1 MRISDWSSDVCSS
14 DLSVSNV
21 LFELLA
27 AGALSAVLVPT
38 FVDMLDQGDDE
49 GAEEVA
55 GVVLGVAVV
64 VLGVVSLVGIVAAPL
79 LARALTVGVPAEPV
93 EDQRELITHLLRFF
107 LQTGVLYEA
116 GAIHTAVRY
125 AKRRLAAHPPA

>member
-38 FVDMLDQGDDE
+38 FVDLLDQGDDE

-55 GVVLGVAVV
+55 GGVLGVAVV
-64 VLGVVSLVGIVAAPL
+64 VLGVVSLVGIVRSEERRVGKECVST
-79 LARALTVGVPAEPV
+79 ARFRWSPF
-93 EDQRELITHLLRFF
+93 H
-107 LQTGVLYEA
+107 
-116 GAIHTAVRY
+116 
-125 AKRRLAAHPPA
+125 